1 MISLGFVCG
10 SYLGNSLYRMSELAC
25 FLRGRELLRFQKEKA
40 GQFLNR
46 PALSAEKAAP
56 LKHY

>member
-1 MISLGFVCG
+1 LF
-10 SYLGNSLYRMSELAC
+10 LAG
-25 FLRGRELLRFQKEKA
+25 GRELLRFQKEKA

-46 PALSAEKAAP
+46 PALSAEKAVT